1 VASREE
7 LLDNLQ
13 RHHRIRPLGSIRG
26 WLLRRLGASSSR
38 PRR

>member
-13 RHHRIRPLGSIRG
+13 RHHRIRPLGSIWG